1 MPSLAQRW
9 LEQGRQQGMQ
19 QGMLQEARE
28 MVLDALEAKFGE
40 TSAYFKPQV
49 AKITDRNKLKEI
61 LKIILKV
68 QDIKELESSH
78 IWN

>member
-9 LEQGRQQGMQ
+9 LEQGRQQ
-19 QGMLQEARE
+19 EAQE

-40 TSAYFKPQV
+40 TSANFKPQV
-49 AKITDRNKLKEI
+49 AKITDRNKLKE
-61 LKIILKV
+61 LHKIILKV
-68 QDIKELESSH
+68 QDIKELERSH